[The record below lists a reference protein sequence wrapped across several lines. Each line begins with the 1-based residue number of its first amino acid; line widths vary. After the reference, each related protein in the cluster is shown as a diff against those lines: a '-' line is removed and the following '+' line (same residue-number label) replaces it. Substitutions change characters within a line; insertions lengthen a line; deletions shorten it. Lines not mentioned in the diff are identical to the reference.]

1 MRRLLNDKRGEAM
14 FLALLF
20 LMFVAVLF
28 LQGTY
33 QISTAVARR
42 SQLAR
47 LCDEVAV
54 NVSVAGL
61 DRQERAQGRHVID
74 QYLAR
79 AIATQTFVRA
89 GIEAVDFTIEL
100 INGEVVVRAT
110 VDGIVSTGVATPRKL
125 QN

>member
-1 MRRLLNDKRGEAM
+1 M

-47 LCDEVAV
+47 LCDEIAV
-54 NVSVAGL
+54 NVSVAGM
-61 DRQERAQGRHVID
+61 DRQEQAQGRHIID
-74 QYLAR
+74 QHLAR
-79 AIATQTFVRA
+79 ALAVESFARA
-89 GIEAVDFTIEL
+89 GIEGAAFTIEL
-100 INGEVVVRAT
+100 INGEVVVSAT
-110 VDGIVSTGVATPRKL
+110 IGGIVSTGVATPRKL